1 MILTRYVFF
10 RFVNAVFSETEYI
23 ASVEAIVEDE
33 PWDSEGPLSASRRNS
48 TSIARFFAKLNWKE
62 CFLCAGQPEP
72 SAMTKLKEST
82 DWPRPEQL
90 RHRKAKFESNDLI
103 NAVNF

>member
-1 MILTRYVFF
+1 MFF

-23 ASVEAIVEDE
+23 AAVEAIVEDE
-33 PWDSEGPLSASRRNS
+33 PRDSEGPLSASRRNS